1 MLSSGGEL
9 IKVYNDYVKT
19 GEASYEELLLLHN
32 YDDVYGLIQLSSI
45 TAYNAVLEE
54 NVTYTGYSVEYSDD
68 TNKNGDLI
76 INYTLP
82 CAVPI
87 PVIHL
92 DNNGYAIRING
103 NTMKIKL
110 PLITDK
116 VKATRETAYTKKFAS
131 FIKLPCYNTDSLQT
145 SEYIF
150 RYEYNDANIYL
161 LYDKKE
167 LPEDIILQAVHIL
180 ITFFCRKTTH

>member
-1 MLSSGGEL
+1 MR
-9 IKVYNDYVKT
+9 
-19 GEASYEELLLLHN
+19 
-32 YDDVYGLIQLSSI
+32 
-45 TAYNAVLEE
+45 
-54 NVTYTGYSVEYSDD
+54 D

-87 PVIHL
+87 HVIHL
-92 DNNGYAIRING
+92 DYNGYAIRING

-110 PLITDK
+110 PLITDNLRLYYRDYKNYYYLPYEDTAIHKSVAAYVDAECK

-180 ITFFCRKTTH
+180 ITFFCRKTPH

>member
-1 MLSSGGEL
+1 MFDAE
-9 IKVYNDYVKT
+9 
-19 GEASYEELLLLHN
+19 
-32 YDDVYGLIQLSSI
+32 
-45 TAYNAVLEE
+45 
-54 NVTYTGYSVEYSDD
+54 
-68 TNKNGDLI
+68 
-76 INYTLP
+76 
-82 CAVPI
+82 C
-87 PVIHL
+87 
-92 DNNGYAIRING
+92 
-103 NTMKIKL
+103 
-110 PLITDK
+110 K

-180 ITFFCRKTTH
+180 ITFFCRKITH